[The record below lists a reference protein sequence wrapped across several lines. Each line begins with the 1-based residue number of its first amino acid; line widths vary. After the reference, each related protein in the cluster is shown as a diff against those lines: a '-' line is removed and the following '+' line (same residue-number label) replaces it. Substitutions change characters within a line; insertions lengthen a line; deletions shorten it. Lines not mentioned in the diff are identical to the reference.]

1 MLARRVREHFTS
13 GLSAFAH
20 GAALPAPAL
29 PTPCSVPL
37 ILSFLTASQLGGAS
51 FKENPVS
58 KNVSAVS
65 RDFSKGFLFYCT

>member
-1 MLARRVREHFTS
+1 MVARRVREHFTS
-13 GLSAFAH
+13 GPPAFAQ
-20 GAALPAPAL
+20 GPALPAPAL

-58 KNVSAVS
+58 KNVSVVS
-65 RDFSKGFLFYCT
+65 RDFSEGYVFYCP